1 MLRIIGA
8 LCIIAAIAIYSWVP
22 SIPPVFVSVLIVGG
36 LLAVF
41 TKQQKDRRVFVG
53 SVQDRIKMFN
63 SLNQAQSAAP
73 KPAAVGGDVQGKI
86 SAIECGPG
94 GVKIDGDCFYPASDS
109 ESECDSDSDCN
120 SATGGQCHENQCFYE
135 MTGRL

>member
-8 LCIIAAIAIYSWVP
+8 LCIIAAVAIYSLVP

-41 TKQQKDRRVFVG
+41 TKQQKDDRVFVG
-53 SVQDRIKMFN
+53 SVQDKIKMFN
-63 SLNQAQSAAP
+63 NPQQFEKS
-73 KPAAVGGDVQGKI
+73 KPAIVGGDVQGKI

-94 GVKIDGDCFYPASDS
+94 GVKIEGDCFYPPATLIASV
-109 ESECDSDSDCN
+109 
-120 SATGGQCHENQCFYE
+120 TL
-135 MTGRL
+135 T

>member
-1 MLRIIGA
+1 MLRIIGT

-41 TKQQKDRRVFVG
+41 TKQQKDARVFVG
-53 SVQDRIKMFN
+53 SVQDKIKMFN
-63 SLNQAQSAAP
+63 NPKQFEKSKPVAA
-73 KPAAVGGDVQGKI
+73 GGDVQGKI

-94 GVKIDGDCFYPASDS
+94 GVKIEGDCFYPASDS
-109 ESECDSDSDCN
+109 DSECDSDSDC
-120 SATGGQCHENQCFYE
+120 TDGKGGQCHQNQCFYE
-135 MTGRL
+135 MIGKL